1 MQQLSVFI
9 VKTMRYEQLI
19 GVSVGVQMREILR
32 RVQLNVAGLEA
43 IITQCPPHFRQITTF
58 HVRQLN
64 MNIKYLT
71 EQVQR
76 MLRQTAA
83 IKAQSLSLRQV
94 LQHHCAIVSTIQQ
107 VTTIVFCSIMMT
119 QL

>member
-1 MQQLSVFI
+1 
-9 VKTMRYEQLI
+9 MRYEQLI
-19 GVSVGVQMREILR
+19 GVSVGVQMKEILR

-43 IITQCPPHFRQITTF
+43 VITQCPPHFRHITAF

-64 MNIKYLT
+64 SNIIHLT

-83 IKAQSLSLRQV
+83 IKSQNLSLRQM
-94 LQHHCAIVSTIQQ
+94 LQHHSAIVSTIQQ
-107 VTTIVFCSIMMT
+107 VTTIVFCSILMT